1 MSHFHLGTKIT
12 IITGIIVLSVMGFLT
27 FIVSQQTAQV
37 LRHKAHK
44 LLISANARAINR
56 LEAVIQ
62 QSFMAIE
69 TAEGITSSIIAHD
82 SDGVVSRDLLKDVVT
97 HMVLD
102 NEWAAFS
109 YLYIPGDSIYAKKSR
124 SDDNENLL
132 LPNGEFMILVDIGR
146 ERNDHVKFLPADED
160 IIRLPSVKN
169 TLETKK
175 ISFDN
180 PRQFDID
187 GLFIFGANIAAPI
200 LDKNKKLIGVIG
212 IIIDLQQISKVVLDP
227 KRSAFQNDRKFL
239 LAKDGTILIHPD
251 SSFVGKKLIEVNNH
265 ESVDS
270 LLQTLNFGRSAALE
284 YVGIDGSESYAGIS
298 HFQLWK
304 DIDNV
309 WSLVTV
315 APKEVIYESLSHI
328 RNIIFISAITSVFI
342 IFLIIW
348 IYTKKF
354 ITKRMAN
361 LENFLSSFFDF
372 INHKTTKAPTQ
383 VQILAQDEIG
393 HMGAL
398 INANIETI
406 KESIQKDTQMVGEVI
421 EIVKDI
427 RGGDLTQRIEGT
439 PSNPQLLELQE
450 TLNGMLEVLQ
460 EKVGSSFN
468 VLQQIF
474 ESYKNLDFTAH
485 VENAQGDME
494 NSLNQI
500 GDEVKKMLVVSSN
513 LSQSLQ
519 EQSHALRGYVD
530 SLVEA
535 NEMQVSSLRQSSATT
550 ENIAQSM
557 QYINGKSLELA
568 QQVEDIKNIVNMIGE
583 IADQTNLLSLNAAIE
598 AAKAGEHGR
607 GFAVVADEVRK
618 LAERT
623 QKSLNE
629 IETNVNVL
637 VQGIIGMNESV
648 KQQTQGIEEINDSI
662 QHLNQIASNN
672 GEIANQTERVA
683 QYITALT
690 NEIEEDMGKKKF

>member
-1 MSHFHLGTKIT
+1 MHLHLGTKIT
-12 IITGIIVLSVMGFLT
+12 IITGIIVLFVMAILT
-27 FIVSQQTAQV
+27 FVVSQQTAQV
-37 LRHKAHK
+37 LRNEAHK
-44 LLISANARAINR
+44 LLVSANARAINR
-56 LEAVIQ
+56 LEGVVQ

-69 TAEGITSSIIAHD
+69 AAEGITSSIIAHD
-82 SDGVVSRDLLKDVVT
+82 SDGIVSRDLLKDVVT

-102 NEWAAFS
+102 NEWATFS
-109 YLYIPGDSIYAKKSR
+109 YLYLPGESIYAKKSL
-124 SDDNENLL
+124 SDESKDFL
-132 LPNGEFMILVDIGR
+132 LPNGEFMILVDIDR
-146 ERNDHVKFLPADED
+146 EDNNHVKILPADED

-169 TLETKK
+169 ALEIKK

-180 PRQFDID
+180 PRKFDID
-187 GLFIFGANIAAPI
+187 GLLIFGANIAAPI
-200 LDKNKKLIGVIG
+200 FDKNKKMIGVIG

-239 LAKDGTILIHPD
+239 LAKDSTILIHPD

-270 LLQTLNFGRSAALE
+270 LLQTLNFGRSTALE
-284 YVGIDGSESYAGIS
+284 YIGIDGSENYAGIS
-298 HFQLWK
+298 HFQLWN

-328 RNIIFISAITSVFI
+328 RNIIFISAIIAISI

-354 ITKRMAN
+354 ITKRMAV

-372 INHKTTKAPTQ
+372 INHKTTKAPSQ

-393 HMGAL
+393 HMGEL
-398 INANIETI
+398 INVNIGTI
-406 KESIQKDTQMVGEVI
+406 KESIEKDKQMVDKVI
-421 EIVKDI
+421 EIVRDI
-427 RGGDLTQRIEGT
+427 RDGNLTQRIEGA
-439 PSNPQLLELQE
+439 PSNPQFLELQE
-450 TLNGMLEVLQ
+450 TLNGMLKNLQ
-460 EKVGSSFN
+460 EKVGSNFN
-468 VLQQIF
+468 ILQQVF
-474 ESYKNLDFTAH
+474 ESYRNLDFTAH
-485 VENAQGDME
+485 VENPQGDME

-500 GDEVKKMLVVSSN
+500 GGEVKKMLVISQRLSS
-513 LSQSLQ
+513 SLQ
-519 EQSHALRGYVD
+519 EQSSSLRGYVD

-535 NEMQVSSLRQSSATT
+535 NEIQVSSLKQSSATT
-550 ENIAQSM
+550 ENIVQSM

-568 QQVEDIKNIVNMIGE
+568 QQVEDIKNIVSMIGE

-623 QKSLNE
+623 QKSLGE
-629 IETNVNVL
+629 IEANVNVL

-662 QHLNQIASNN
+662 RHLNQIASNN

-683 QYITALT
+683 QHITALM
-690 NEIEEDMGKKKF
+690 NEIEEDMAKKKF

>member
-1 MSHFHLGTKIT
+1 MHLHLGTKIT
-12 IITGIIVLSVMGFLT
+12 IITGIIVLFVMAILT
-27 FIVSQQTAQV
+27 FVVSQQTAQV
-37 LRHKAHK
+37 LRNEAHK
-44 LLISANARAINR
+44 LLVSANARAINR
-56 LEAVIQ
+56 LEGVVQ

-69 TAEGITSSIIAHD
+69 AAEGITSSIIAHD
-82 SDGVVSRDLLKDVVT
+82 SDGIVSRDLLKDVVT

-102 NEWAAFS
+102 NEWATFS
-109 YLYIPGDSIYAKKSR
+109 YLYLPGESIYAKKSL
-124 SDDNENLL
+124 SDESKDFL
-132 LPNGEFMILVDIGR
+132 LPNGEFMILVDIDR
-146 ERNDHVKFLPADED
+146 EDNNHVKILPADED

-169 TLETKK
+169 ALEIKK

-180 PRQFDID
+180 PRKFDID
-187 GLFIFGANIAAPI
+187 GLLIFGANIAAPI
-200 LDKNKKLIGVIG
+200 FDKNKKMIGVIG

-239 LAKDGTILIHPD
+239 LAKDSTILIHPD

-270 LLQTLNFGRSAALE
+270 LLQTLNFGRSTALE
-284 YVGIDGSESYAGIS
+284 YIGIDGSENYAGIS
-298 HFQLWK
+298 HFQLWN

-328 RNIIFISAITSVFI
+328 RNIIFISAIIAISI

-354 ITKRMAN
+354 ITKRMAV

-372 INHKTTKAPTQ
+372 INHKTTKAPSQ
-383 VQILAQDEIG
+383 VQILAQDEIR
-393 HMGAL
+393 HMGEL
-398 INANIETI
+398 INVNIGTI
-406 KESIQKDTQMVGEVI
+406 KESIEKDKQMVDKVI
-421 EIVKDI
+421 EIVRDI
-427 RGGDLTQRIEGT
+427 RDGNLTQRIEGA
-439 PSNPQLLELQE
+439 PSNPQFLELQE
-450 TLNGMLEVLQ
+450 TLNGMLKNLQ
-460 EKVGSSFN
+460 EKVGSNFN
-468 VLQQIF
+468 ILQQVF
-474 ESYKNLDFTAH
+474 ESYRNLDFTAH
-485 VENAQGDME
+485 VENPQGDME

-500 GDEVKKMLVVSSN
+500 GGEVKKMLVISQRLSS
-513 LSQSLQ
+513 SLQ
-519 EQSHALRGYVD
+519 EQSSSLRGYVD

-535 NEMQVSSLRQSSATT
+535 NEIQVSSLKQSSATT
-550 ENIAQSM
+550 ENIVQSM

-568 QQVEDIKNIVNMIGE
+568 QQVEDIKNIVSMIGE

-623 QKSLNE
+623 QKSLGE
-629 IETNVNVL
+629 IEANVNVL

-662 QHLNQIASNN
+662 RHLNQIASNN

-683 QYITALT
+683 QHITALM
-690 NEIEEDMGKKKF
+690 NEIEEDMAKKKF

>member
-1 MSHFHLGTKIT
+1 MVI
-12 IITGIIVLSVMGFLT
+12 LT
-27 FIVSQQTAQV
+27 FVVSQQTAQV
-37 LRHKAHK
+37 LRNEAHK
-44 LLISANARAINR
+44 LLVSANARAINR
-56 LEAVIQ
+56 LEGVVQ

-69 TAEGITSSIIAHD
+69 AAEGITSSIIAHD
-82 SDGVVSRDLLKDVVT
+82 SDGIVSRDLLKDVVT

-102 NEWAAFS
+102 NEWATFS
-109 YLYIPGDSIYAKKSR
+109 YLYLPGESIYAKKSL
-124 SDDNENLL
+124 SDESKDFL
-132 LPNGEFMILVDIGR
+132 LPNGEFMILVDIDR
-146 ERNDHVKFLPADED
+146 EHNNHVKILPADED
-160 IIRLPSVKN
+160 IIQLPSVKN
-169 TLETKK
+169 ALEIKK

-180 PRQFDID
+180 PRKFDID
-187 GLFIFGANIAAPI
+187 GLLIFGANIAAPI
-200 LDKNKKLIGVIG
+200 FDKNKKMIGVIG

-239 LAKDGTILIHPD
+239 LAKDSTILIHPD
-251 SSFVGKKLIEVNNH
+251 SSLVGKKLIEVNNH

-270 LLQTLNFGRSAALE
+270 LLQTLNFGRSTALE
-284 YVGIDGSESYAGIS
+284 YIGIDGSENYAGIS
-298 HFQLWK
+298 HFQLWD

-328 RNIIFISAITSVFI
+328 RNIIFISAIIAISI

-354 ITKRMAN
+354 ITKRMAV

-372 INHKTTKAPTQ
+372 INHKTTKAPSQ

-393 HMGAL
+393 HMGEL
-398 INANIETI
+398 INVNIGTI
-406 KESIQKDTQMVGEVI
+406 KESIEKDKQMVDKVL
-421 EIVKDI
+421 EIVRDI
-427 RGGDLTQRIEGT
+427 RDGNLTQRIEGA
-439 PSNPQLLELQE
+439 PSNPQFLELQE
-450 TLNGMLEVLQ
+450 TLNGMLKNLQ
-460 EKVGSSFN
+460 EKVGSNFN
-468 VLQQIF
+468 ILQQVF
-474 ESYKNLDFTAH
+474 ESYRNLDFTAH
-485 VENAQGDME
+485 VENPQGDME

-500 GDEVKKMLVVSSN
+500 GGEVKKMLVNSQRLSS
-513 LSQSLQ
+513 SLQ
-519 EQSHALRGYVD
+519 EQSSSLRGYVD

-535 NEMQVSSLRQSSATT
+535 NEIQVSSLKQSSATT
-550 ENIAQSM
+550 ENIVQSM

-568 QQVEDIKNIVNMIGE
+568 QQVEDIKNIVSMIGE

-623 QKSLNE
+623 QKSLGE
-629 IETNVNVL
+629 IEANVNVL

-662 QHLNQIASNN
+662 RHLNQIASNN

-683 QYITALT
+683 QHITALM
-690 NEIEEDMGKKKF
+690 NEIEEDMAKKKF